1 MKEQNKKF
9 SNNFQSFTNN
19 LNNNQANKVINNNSE
34 LEKFNNS
41 NKNDLTGKINSKN
54 QKDINNGSK
63 NEERPKSPVSRY
75 NYLNSPNLKR
85 LEKNEND
92 IPESN
97 NPNIS
102 EEKKIY
108 FYFKKNL
115 PNSSISNRGNYSP
128 QVSSR
133 RREVII
139 DYLDSDIS
147 KSELNRNINN
157 KNNFFSVSIDTELH
171 QDLRKENL
179 LKNKRYKNNFNN
191 QENKNISSIKL
202 TDKIGINKEKYD
214 YIDKMMKTSNSLV
227 SKENDIK
234 INTEGKSSYEFY
246 SKNKKSEVN
255 KNKNVNKMDNDK
267 MKKPLKDYLSKKNK
281 KVKFGDKKVI
291 NSPKYEKEK
300 NKYINKNEKLIYLN
314 TFSNQNNFSINEKK
328 EKEIIKKGLNMN
340 SIIMAKKFENKIMNN
355 YQTKKTTNIKEKNK
369 YDKSKK
375 NNNKITNNKNETNN
389 INKTNKN
396 NENNMKNSKDIKQV
410 EININN
416 IEEKVFIIKEK
427 EGIKRNEKKDN
438 IKIDDNK
445 DNNKFENKN
454 SQDIVQ
460 NIIIKR
466 DLSNRNNNAIY
477 ISKNDSKKRSVSAS
491 KIIQDDTN
499 NNTIYISSY
508 FGNNK
513 NNNMNSNINIHFRK
527 NSENLISSKTYLK
540 NENEINNNSSKNNNP
555 INPTFNTDIKT
566 NNREKYF
573 FSNIKNNKIEKINLN
588 LDNKNYIANKQI
600 NIQENRD
607 KQIVKNN
614 IASITEKKIRD
625 KKIINEQNMT
635 NKLFKGPN
643 NIININIKVNPKINV
658 LNNSQKI
665 NDFKSNSNTKP
676 KGKDFSKII
685 DIITNKN
692 NNSPYK
698 MNKNNKINQPIINN
712 KENNNI
718 IINMKNL
725 NRNNSGF
732 ILLNKDDLNKN
743 KMVNSSSSSNIIN
756 SYNKNQNNLSQ
767 FSKNNKKPSKIIIQ
781 NVVIENNAI
790 NNNIFFSNNDVPT
803 NNYLINAFKP
813 PFGIQNSEENNLNKE
828 IYIQNLKK
836 TNEITKNIIYPIKE
850 NKYFF
855 NNINDLNYTERKPN
869 VNLEISNKEINKRQK
884 INKDDSFSRNQIKS
898 PHLLRHSNSDFIQ
911 NSVEKLIS
919 SDNTSSS
926 KLIVI
931 NSATKERRMNELKG
945 RSRSLLSNGPKAKCL
960 ICNKLVESHLLQIH
974 INAHPSEVF
983 KWLYLGTFSNAC
995 DNEELR
1001 RINIKYVLNCAFE
1014 CINKTLPKDI
1024 KELHLKISDNKNF
1037 DIIPFFQQ
1045 ANDFINQARL
1055 DGGKILIHCKLGISR
1070 SAAITIAYLIK
1081 YYGLNF
1087 NSALKFIKKQ
1097 RNRINPNKGFMEQ
1110 LKKYES
1116 MVQNKIKRK

>member
-9 SNNFQSFTNN
+9 SNNFQSSTND
-19 LNNNQANKVINNNSE
+19 LKNNQTKKVIINNSE
-34 LEKFNNS
+34 LEKINSS
-41 NKNDLTGKINSKN
+41 NKNDLIGKINSKN

-85 LEKNEND
+85 LEKNENN
-92 IPESN
+92 ISESGN
-97 NPNIS
+97 ANIS

-157 KNNFFSVSIDTELH
+157 KNNFFSVSIDTEIH

-202 TDKIGINKEKYD
+202 TEKIGINKEKYD

-234 INTEGKSSYEFY
+234 INIEGKSSYEFY

-255 KNKNVNKMDNDK
+255 KNKNKMDNDK
-267 MKKPLKDYLSKKNK
+267 IKKPLKDYLSKKNK
-281 KVKFGDKKVI
+281 KVKFENKKVI

-314 TFSNQNNFSINEKK
+314 TFSNQNNFNINEKK

-340 SIIMAKKFENKIMNN
+340 SIIIAKKFENKIMNN

-389 INKTNKN
+389 INRTNKN

-445 DNNKFENKN
+445 DNNKIENKN

-600 NIQENRD
+600 NTQENRD

-665 NDFKSNSNTKP
+665 IDFKNNSNTKP

-790 NNNIFFSNNDVPT
+790 NNNIFFSNSDVPS

-855 NNINDLNYTERKPN
+855 NNINDFNYTERKPN
-869 VNLEISNKEINKRQK
+869 VNLEISNKETNRKQK

-983 KWLYLGTFSNAC
+983 KWLFLGTFSNAC

-1037 DIIPFFQQ
+1037 NIIPFFQQ

>member
-1 MKEQNKKF
+1 
-9 SNNFQSFTNN
+9 
-19 LNNNQANKVINNNSE
+19 
-34 LEKFNNS
+34 
-41 NKNDLTGKINSKN
+41 
-54 QKDINNGSK
+54 
-63 NEERPKSPVSRY
+63 
-75 NYLNSPNLKR
+75 
-85 LEKNEND
+85 
-92 IPESN
+92 
-97 NPNIS
+97 
-102 EEKKIY
+102 
-108 FYFKKNL
+108 
-115 PNSSISNRGNYSP
+115 
-128 QVSSR
+128 
-133 RREVII
+133 
-139 DYLDSDIS
+139 
-147 KSELNRNINN
+147 
-157 KNNFFSVSIDTELH
+157 
-171 QDLRKENL
+171 
-179 LKNKRYKNNFNN
+179 
-191 QENKNISSIKL
+191 
-202 TDKIGINKEKYD
+202 
-214 YIDKMMKTSNSLV
+214 
-227 SKENDIK
+227 
-234 INTEGKSSYEFY
+234 
-246 SKNKKSEVN
+246 
-255 KNKNVNKMDNDK
+255 MDNDK
-267 MKKPLKDYLSKKNK
+267 MKKPLKEYLSKKNK

-389 INKTNKN
+389 INRTNKN

-416 IEEKVFIIKEK
+416 IEEKVFINKEK

-600 NIQENRD
+600 NTQENRD

-665 NDFKSNSNTKP
+665 IDFKNNSNTKP

-790 NNNIFFSNNDVPT
+790 NNNIFFSNSDVPS

-855 NNINDLNYTERKPN
+855 NNINDFNYTERKPN
-869 VNLEISNKEINKRQK
+869 VNLEISNKETNRKQK

-919 SDNTSSS
+919 SDKTSSS

-983 KWLYLGTFSNAC
+983 KWLFLGTFSNAC

-1037 DIIPFFQQ
+1037 NIIPFFQQ